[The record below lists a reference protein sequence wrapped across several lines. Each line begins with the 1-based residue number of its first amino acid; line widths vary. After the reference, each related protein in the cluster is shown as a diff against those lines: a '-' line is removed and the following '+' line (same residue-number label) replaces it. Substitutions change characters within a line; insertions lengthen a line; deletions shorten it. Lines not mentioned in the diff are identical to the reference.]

1 MTNNEAERR
10 PVGVQGEQDAMDP
23 HAHPTVWR
31 PRLERMIDRQI
42 ELYERLVELTNEQQ
56 GLIEQEEGDTL
67 LDLLHARQGY
77 VDEVAEHNE
86 LLEPFVREWET
97 LSALLEKSD
106 RIKLSARLDTL
117 MGLIDRI
124 VGRDEECRKVIT
136 AKRERVGD
144 ELTSMT
150 RNKAAVNTYAKSGVT
165 NSPRYQDRRA

>member
-1 MTNNEAERR
+1 VCSSDLA
-10 PVGVQGEQDAMDP
+10 VAC
-23 HAHPTVWR
+23 
-31 PRLERMIDRQI
+31 
-42 ELYERLVELTNEQQ
+42 
-56 GLIEQEEGDTL
+56 